1 MQFKN
6 VIGQKVIKEQLVHMA
21 QHNRLSHALLFLGKE
36 GNGSLSLAMAFAQY
50 IICEKNS
57 PYIIP
62 AATAVVDLFAVES
75 TSLFG
80 KETAT
85 VLETPVNETL
95 VHTDSCG
102 ICPACNRANQL
113 MHPDI
118 HFVFPVITKK
128 DGSKQL
134 CSDLIKE
141 WREFVSL
148 QPYGNAF
155 DWLQFIGAENKQG
168 NITAEE
174 CNEINKK
181 ISLKSFE
188 SGYKVLIIWMPEYLG
203 NSGNKL
209 LKLIEEPPPNT
220 LFILVAENEDM
231 ILPTILSRTQLVKI
245 PVLKRI
251 DIEAALELKVGAAVE
266 KAEQIATLAEGNYR
280 EALHLLQDTDDDWQT
295 VLREWLN
302 MIVKRNNT
310 LQVKWIED
318 MARQGREKQKQFLQ
332 YFTHLLELAIRTGAI
347 KTVHQQQ
354 NTGNEYDFAIRLNKL
369 CSTHQ
374 QEAIINELNKAS
386 YYIER
391 NANGKMLFHA
401 LTIKLYHIISN
412 NSLILIC

>member
-6 VIGQKVIKEQLVHMA
+6 VIGQKAIKEQLVHMA

-36 GNGSLSLAMAFAQY
+36 GNGALSLAMAFAQY

-57 PYIIP
+57 PYILP
-62 AATAVVDLFAVES
+62 AAPAAVDLFAVA
-75 TSLFG
+75 TASLFG
-80 KETAT
+80 KETVT
-85 VLETPVNETL
+85 LIETPANETL
-95 VHTDSCG
+95 HSDSCG
-102 ICPACNRANQL
+102 ICPACNRAKQL

-128 DGSKQL
+128 DGLKQL
-134 CSDLIKE
+134 CSDLIKQ

-188 SGYKVLIIWMPEYLG
+188 GGYKVLILWMPEYLG

-251 DIEAALELKVGAAVE
+251 DIEAALELKAGAAVE
-266 KAEQIATLAEGNYR
+266 KAAQIATLAEGNYR

-295 VLREWLN
+295 VLRDWLN
-302 MIVKRNNT
+302 MIVKGNNN

-354 NTGNEYDFAIRLNKL
+354 QTGNEYDFAIRLNKL